1 MIFVQKLQK
10 DHKKK
15 SNSLNDFL
23 CKAKDMGMMK
33 FLKLVTTPINGS
45 DGSSGG
51 NSASAPLFSLFFSI
65 LSPKNHF
72 FSRKKTS
79 QKKSHCSILSSLTM
93 QERVSFSKT
102 GSKILR
108 HSLLLCLPLR
118 QTYKFTKKREV
129 NSWTVINKRFLD
141 QKFLFRTV
149 S

>member
-1 MIFVQKLQK
+1 MQGKRHGDDEVFKTCDNPHQWQRRLLRRKFRFSSTLLPLFLHPKSKKSFLLQK
-10 DHKKK
+10 
-15 SNSLNDFL
+15 
-23 CKAKDMGMMK
+23 
-33 FLKLVTTPINGS
+33 
-45 DGSSGG
+45 
-51 NSASAPLFSLFFSI
+51 
-65 LSPKNHF
+65 KNIP
-72 FSRKKTS
+72 
-79 QKKSHCSILSSLTM
+79 KKSHCSILSSLTM